1 MLYSTLP
8 TKTSKD
14 VPSDETSKNAQLL
27 IKAGFVQKAMSG
39 VYGYLPLGLRVLN
52 KIEGIVRK
60 NMDSVG
66 SHEIFMNSLHPKT
79 WWEQTGRWETADIL
93 FKLKSQTDNE
103 YALACSHEEQV
114 VPAFQNY
121 ISSFKDLPVVTADNG
136 ATPLC
141 VYQIQTKFR
150 DELRAK
156 SGLLR
161 GREFRMKDAYDF
173 HQTQESCDNYYEI
186 MKDAYYKTYAEMG
199 MKNVFATSASGGM
212 FTKLISHEFQV
223 ECEAGED
230 WTVVFSD
237 ETRYNVEVAEGYSPD
252 SHSTSG
258 GEMEYRESLG
268 EAVKSVKDHAK
279 AAGVDESR
287 ILKSVLYKTQEEISR
302 YVGVVVRGDLEVNE
316 EKLNHLLGCEFKLAD
331 ESDLVQIGSVR
342 GRFSP
347 IKEIASGYKQPI
359 LWIYDQSIV
368 DGKDMVSGYHVHVD
382 IDRDCL
388 QADQRDCLCIVKT
401 GFIKKDTSDVVVT
414 KIVRSAEIGNIFK
427 LGDKYTKAFNL
438 TFRDEN
444 NEQHF
449 PVMGC
454 HGIGTSRCMAVIAE
468 NFADDKG
475 LVWPKSVAPFTYHL
489 VSMTNPKDDPEI
501 QVKINKTAKNLYEK
515 LGSGELSFDLEAKK
529 FVEVELNQLLEQNGG
544 KAQATRYNPY
554 IFDDCLWDDREG
566 VSFGSKMNDS
576 ELIGCPFTIM
586 VTKRSL
592 ENGGVEVK
600 NRKTGE
606 SVVVEI

>member
-1 MLYSTLP
+1 MYYSTLP

-27 IKAGFVQKAMSG
+27 IKAGFVQKTMAG

-60 NMDSVG
+60 NMDAVG
-66 SHEIFMNSLHPKT
+66 SKEIFMNSLHPRS

-114 VPAFQNY
+114 VPAFQNF
-121 ISSFKDLPVVTADNG
+121 ISSFKDLPIVTPDNG
-136 ATPLC
+136 VVPLS

-150 DELRAK
+150 DELRSK

-173 HQTQESCDNYYEI
+173 HQNQQSCDNYYEV
-186 MKDAYYKTYAEMG
+186 MKQAYFKTYSEMG
-199 MKNVFATSASGGM
+199 MQNVFATSASGGM
-212 FTKLISHEFQV
+212 FTSLISHEFQV

-237 ETRYNVEVAEGYSPD
+237 DTRYNVEVAEGYSSD
-252 SHSTSG
+252 THSLSG
-258 GEMEYRESLG
+258 GEMERRDNLG
-268 EAVKSVKDHAK
+268 EAVKSVKDHAR
-279 AAGVDESR
+279 AAGVDDSR

-302 YVGVVVRGDLEVNE
+302 YVGVVIRGDLEVNE
-316 EKLNHLLGCEFKLAD
+316 EKLGQILGCEFKLGE
-331 ESDLVQIGSVR
+331 ESDLEKIGTVR

-347 IKEIASGYKQPI
+347 INEIANGYLQPI
-359 LWIYDQSIV
+359 LWIYDQAIV
-368 DGKDMVSGYHVHVD
+368 EAKDMVSGYHIHVD
-382 IDRDCL
+382 VDRDCIK
-388 QADQRDCLCIVKT
+388 ADVVDCVCLVKT
-401 GFIKKDTSDVVVT
+401 GFIKKGTDSVVVT
-414 KIVRSAEIGNIFK
+414 SIVRSAEVGNIFK

-444 NEQHF
+444 NEQYY

-454 HGIGTSRCMAVIAE
+454 HGIGTSRCMAVIGE
-468 NFADDKG
+468 NFTDDKG
-475 LVWPKSVAPFTYHL
+475 LVWPKPVAPFTYHL
-489 VSMTNPKDDPEI
+489 VSMISPKDDQDVQDNIKETS
-501 QVKINKTAKNLYEK
+501 KILYEK
-515 LGSGELSFDLEAKK
+515 LGSGELAFDPQSKQ
-529 FVEVELNQLLEQNGG
+529 FVEVELNELLEQNGG
-544 KAQATRYNPY
+544 KQNATRYNPY
-554 IFDDCLWDDREG
+554 LFDDCLWDEREG
-566 VSFGSKMNDS
+566 VSFGAKMADS

-600 NRKTGE
+600 VRESGE
-606 SVVVEI
+606 SFVVGV